1 MENLKSLLFKTM
13 LCLIHPNRPTVG
25 LWSSRGKSNATL
37 LVLTRTLIISRKRPK
52 NIYLDLI
59 SNSGRL
65 LAKLKASS
73 LAEESVQLLVLG
85 VHRGHRLDLHRED
98 ALLVVNP
105 SGVEHRD

>member
-1 MENLKSLLFKTM
+1 M
-13 LCLIHPNRPTVG
+13 G

-37 LVLTRTLIISRKRPK
+37 LVLTRTLFIHWGTTK

-59 SNSGRL
+59 SNSSRL

-73 LAEESVQLLVLG
+73 LAEESVQLLVLS

-105 SGVEHRD
+105 SGV

>member
-1 MENLKSLLFKTM
+1 M
-13 LCLIHPNRPTVG
+13 G

-65 LAKLKASS
+65 LTKLKASG
-73 LAEESVQLLVLG
+73 LAEESVQLLILG

-105 SGVEHRD
+105 SGEEHKD

>member
-1 MENLKSLLFKTM
+1 M
-13 LCLIHPNRPTVG
+13 G
-25 LWSSRGKSNATL
+25 LRSSRGKSNATL
-37 LVLTRTLIISRKRPK
+37 LVLTRTLFNSRKRPK

-73 LAEESVQLLVLG
+73 LAEESVQLLVLS

-105 SGVEHRD
+105 SGEDHKDLGSVVT

>member
-1 MENLKSLLFKTM
+1 M
-13 LCLIHPNRPTVG
+13 G

-59 SNSGRL
+59 SNSSRL

-73 LAEESVQLLVLG
+73 LAEESVQLLVLC

-98 ALLVVNP
+98 AFLVVNP
-105 SGVEHRD
+105 SVEEHKIEGLL

>member
-1 MENLKSLLFKTM
+1 M
-13 LCLIHPNRPTVG
+13 G
-25 LWSSRGKSNATL
+25 LWASRGKSNATL
-37 LVLTRTLIISRKRPK
+37 LVLTRTLFNSRKRPK

-98 ALLVVNP
+98 TLLVVNP
-105 SGVEHRD
+105 SGEEH